1 MQIKKSAMILGSIFA
16 LASFSTHAATEI
28 TFWHSMEGP
37 LGERVNE
44 IVNDFN
50 QKQTDYKIKPT
61 YKGAYGE
68 SMNAGIAAYR
78 AGQAPDIIQVFEVGT
93 ATMMFSKGAIKP
105 IQEMSEEAGNPIDPK
120 NFVPGIAGYYSEPNG
135 KLASM
140 PFNSSTPVFYYN
152 KDMFEKAGLDPNS
165 PPKTYTQIHEAAK
178 KLKEAGI
185 ECGYTTAWPSWVL
198 VENFSALHNL
208 PYATKNNGFDG
219 LDARIELNKE
229 GFVKHFK
236 FLNEMA
242 KDGTFT
248 YGGRGDAANA
258 LFSSGKC
265 AMFTGSSGSRA
276 NFSKNAPFK
285 FGISTLPYYDDV
297 PGAPQNSVIGG
308 ASLWVFNNKS
318 PEVNKGI
325 TEFFQ
330 YISSP
335 EVAAKWHQDTGYV
348 PVVKAAYDL
357 TKESGFY
364 DKNPGTDVPFIQL
377 NVETTDESRGVRLGF
392 LPQIRDIQDA
402 EMENIFAQKVSVE
415 EGLENMQKRANEL
428 LQRFEN
434 SNK

>member
-1 MQIKKSAMILGSIFA
+1 MRVKKSAMILGSVFT
-16 LASFSTHAATEI
+16 LASFSAHAATDI
-28 TFWHSMEGP
+28 NFWHSMEGP

-50 QKQTDYKIKPT
+50 QQQSDYKINPT

-105 IQEMSEEAGNPIDPK
+105 IQEMSEEVGNPIDPK

-152 KDMFEKAGLDPNS
+152 KDLFEKAGLDPNA

-178 KLKEAGI
+178 KLKDAGI

-208 PYATKNNGFDG
+208 PYASKNNGFDG
-219 LDARIELNKE
+219 LDARIELNKD
-229 GFVKHFK
+229 GFVKHFT

-318 PEVNKGI
+318 PDVNKGI

-348 PVVKAAYDL
+348 PVVKAAYDI

>member
-165 PPKTYTQIHEAAK
+165 PPKTYAQIHEAAK

>member
-165 PPKTYTQIHEAAK
+165 PPKTYAQIHEAAK

-265 AMFTGSSGSRA
+265 VMFTGSSGSRA

>member
-1 MQIKKSAMILGSIFA
+1 MRVKKSAMILGSVFT
-16 LASFSTHAATEI
+16 LASFSAHAATDI
-28 TFWHSMEGP
+28 NFWHSMEGP

-50 QKQTDYKIKPT
+50 QQQSDYKINPT

-105 IQEMSEEAGNPIDPK
+105 IQEMSEEVGNPIDPK

-152 KDMFEKAGLDPNS
+152 KDLFEKAGLDPNA

-178 KLKEAGI
+178 KLKDAGI

-208 PYATKNNGFDG
+208 PYASKNNGFDG
-219 LDARIELNKE
+219 LDARIELNKD
-229 GFVKHFK
+229 GFVKHFT

-318 PEVNKGI
+318 PDVNKGI

>member
-16 LASFSTHAATEI
+16 LTSFSTHAATEI

-37 LGERVNE
+37 LGERVND

-165 PPKTYTQIHEAAK
+165 PPKTYAQIHEAAK

>member
-105 IQEMSEEAGNPIDPK
+105 IQEMSEEAGNPIDPQ

-165 PPKTYTQIHEAAK
+165 PPKTYAQIHEAAK

>member
-165 PPKTYTQIHEAAK
+165 PPKTYAQIHEVAK

>member
-16 LASFSTHAATEI
+16 LTSFSTHAATEI

-165 PPKTYTQIHEAAK
+165 PPKTYAQIHEAAK

>member
-165 PPKTYTQIHEAAK
+165 PPKTYAQIHEAAK

-325 TEFFQ
+325 TGFFQ

>member
-165 PPKTYTQIHEAAK
+165 PPKTYAQIHEAAK

-208 PYATKNNGFDG
+208 PYASKNNGFDG

-285 FGISTLPYYDDV
+285 FGISTLPYYHDV

>member
-165 PPKTYTQIHEAAK
+165 PPKTYAQIHEAAK

-318 PEVNKGI
+318 PEVYKGI

>member
-1 MQIKKSAMILGSIFA
+1 MRVKKSAIILGSVFA
-16 LASFSTHAATEI
+16 LASFSAHAATDI
-28 TFWHSMEGP
+28 NFWHSMEGP

-50 QKQTDYKIKPT
+50 QKQSDYKITPT

-105 IQEMSEEAGNPIDPK
+105 IQEMSEEVGNPIDPK
-120 NFVPGIAGYYSEPNG
+120 KFVPGIAGYYSEPNG

-152 KDMFEKAGLDPNS
+152 KDLFEKAGLDPNS
-165 PPKTYTQIHEAAK
+165 PPKTYAQIHDAAK
-178 KLKEAGI
+178 KLKDAGI

-208 PYATKNNGFDG
+208 PYASKNNGFDG
-219 LDARIELNKE
+219 LDARIELNKD
-229 GFVKHFK
+229 GFVKHFT

-318 PEVNKGI
+318 PDVNKGI

-348 PVVKAAYDL
+348 PVVKAAYDI

-364 DKNPGTDVPFIQL
+364 DKNPGTDIPFIQL

-415 EGLENMQKRANEL
+415 AGLENMQKRANEL

>member
-1 MQIKKSAMILGSIFA
+1 MQVKKSAMILGSVFA
-16 LASFSTHAATEI
+16 MASFSVNAASEI
-28 TFWHSMEGP
+28 NFWHSMEGP

-44 IVNDFN
+44 IVSDFN
-50 QKQTDYKIKPT
+50 QKQSDYKINPT

-105 IQEMSEEAGNPIDPK
+105 IQEMSEEVGNPIDPK

-165 PPKTYTQIHEAAK
+165 PPKTYAQINEAAK

-185 ECGYTTAWPSWVL
+185 ECGYTTSWPSWVL
-198 VENFSALHNL
+198 IENFSALHNL

-219 LDARIELNKE
+219 LDARIELTKD
-229 GFVKHFK
+229 GFVKHFNY
-236 FLNEMA
+236 LNQMA

-276 NFSKNAPFK
+276 SFSKNAQFK

-330 YISSP
+330 YIASP

-357 TKESGFY
+357 TKASGFY

-415 EGLENMQKRANEL
+415 DGLKNMQERANEL

>member
-1 MQIKKSAMILGSIFA
+1 MRVKKSAIILGSVFA
-16 LASFSTHAATEI
+16 LASFSAHAATDI
-28 TFWHSMEGP
+28 NFWHSMEGP

-50 QKQTDYKIKPT
+50 QKQSDYKITPT

-105 IQEMSEEAGNPIDPK
+105 IQEMSEEVGNPIDPK
-120 NFVPGIAGYYSEPNG
+120 KFVPGIAGYYSEPNG

-152 KDMFEKAGLDPNS
+152 KDLFEKAGLDPNS
-165 PPKTYTQIHEAAK
+165 PPKTYAQIHDAAK
-178 KLKEAGI
+178 KLKDAGI

-208 PYATKNNGFDG
+208 PYASKNNGFDG
-219 LDARIELNKE
+219 LDARIELNKDD
-229 GFVKHFK
+229 FVKHFT

-318 PEVNKGI
+318 PDVNKGI

-348 PVVKAAYDL
+348 PVVKAAYDI

-364 DKNPGTDVPFIQL
+364 DKNPGTDIPFIQL

-415 EGLENMQKRANEL
+415 AGLENMQKRANEL

>member
-1 MQIKKSAMILGSIFA
+1 MRVKKSAMILGSVFT
-16 LASFSTHAATEI
+16 LASFSAHAATDI
-28 TFWHSMEGP
+28 NFWHSMEGP

-50 QKQTDYKIKPT
+50 QQQSDYKINPT

-105 IQEMSEEAGNPIDPK
+105 IQEMSEEVGNPIDPK

-152 KDMFEKAGLDPNS
+152 KDLFEKAGLDPNA

-178 KLKEAGI
+178 KLKDAGI

-208 PYATKNNGFDG
+208 PYASKNNGFDG
-219 LDARIELNKE
+219 LDARIELNKD
-229 GFVKHFK
+229 GFVKHFT

-318 PEVNKGI
+318 PDVNKGI

-348 PVVKAAYDL
+348 PVVKAAYDI

-377 NVETTDESRGVRLGF
+377 NVETTDESRGVRLGP

>member
-1 MQIKKSAMILGSIFA
+1 MRAKFFA
-16 LASFSTHAATEI
+16 LSLAGIIASMGAANAATEI
-28 TFWHSMEGP
+28 NFWHSMEGA
-37 LGERVNE
+37 LGDRVNTLVGE
-44 IVNDFN
+44 FNKSQSDYVVNA
-50 QKQTDYKIKPT
+50 I

-105 IQEMSEEAGNPIDPK
+105 IQEMSEEVGNPIDPK

-152 KDMFEKAGLDPNS
+152 KDLFEKAGLDPNA

-178 KLKEAGI
+178 KLKDAGI

-208 PYATKNNGFDG
+208 PYASKNNGFDG
-219 LDARIELNKE
+219 LDARIELNKD
-229 GFVKHFK
+229 GFVKHFT

-318 PEVNKGI
+318 PDVNKGI